1 MNAHVDAG
9 MMIERADGSMISYD
23 KLSPEKQIEHDV
35 VVRLCE
41 KATGHSEALTKFKHT
56 ALAEMIAARVM
67 MLEDHGVRKGG
78 TEGNLTLRSACGRLM
93 VKMTVSKHI
102 SFGPELEAAKELIG
116 EFMEAELAKG
126 GSDKIRD
133 IVEKVFKLNAKGR
146 IDTGGILGLR
156 EHRFDDPL
164 WERAMLAIEEA
175 ICRDSA
181 TTYVNFYNVDPNSK
195 PNEEREQR
203 ILLDLAKV

>member
-1 MNAHVDAG
+1 MNAHVDPPK
-9 MMIERADGSMISYD
+9 MIERPDGSMIAYD
-23 KLSPEKQIEHDV
+23 KLSPEKQIEHDA

-41 KATGHSEALTKFKHT
+41 QAGVHSEALTKFKHT
-56 ALAEMIAARVM
+56 ALAEMIAVRFM
-67 MLEDHGVRKGG
+67 ILEDHGVKKGG
-78 TEGNLTLRSACGRLM
+78 AEGNLTLRSACGRMM

-102 SFGPELEAAKELIG
+102 TFGPELEAVKALIY
-116 EFMEAELAKG
+116 EFMEAELDKG
-126 GSDKIRD
+126 GSDAIRE
-133 IVEKVFKLNAKGR
+133 IVEKVFKLNSKGR

-164 WERAMLAIEEA
+164 WERAMLAIDEA

-181 TTYVNFYNVDPNSK
+181 TTYVNFYNVDPNAK
-195 PNEEREQR
+195 PNEDREQR